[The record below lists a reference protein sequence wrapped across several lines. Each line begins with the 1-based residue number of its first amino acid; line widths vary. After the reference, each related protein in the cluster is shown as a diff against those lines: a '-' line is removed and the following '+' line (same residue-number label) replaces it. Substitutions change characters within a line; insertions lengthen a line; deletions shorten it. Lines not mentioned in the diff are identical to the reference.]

1 MSNLDKNRQAK
12 NVVITELKEKMSRA
26 KSVVLI
32 DACGLTVEQ
41 DTVLRTSLRKAGG
54 VDYKVYK
61 NSMINFAVECTDFEG
76 LRPYLAGPTAVAFSY
91 EDATA
96 AASQVST
103 QIKTMPLLE
112 FKASVIE
119 GVVYDAEGTKV
130 IADIPSRDV
139 LISRLLGSFKS
150 PMASFARVINAIA
163 EKDPSEAAPVAESAP
178 EAAAPVAEAPAEE
191 APAPAVEEA
200 PAAEAPVAEEAP
212 VEETPAEE
220 TPAE

>member
-12 NVVITELKEKMSRA
+12 QVVINELKDKLGRA
-26 KSVVLI
+26 KSVVLL

-41 DTVLRTSLRKAGG
+41 DTILRSSLRKTGG
-54 VDYKVYK
+54 IDYKVYK
-61 NSMINFAVECTDFEG
+61 NSMINFAVEGTEFEG
-76 LRPYLAGPTAVAFSY
+76 LKPYLAGPTAVAFSY

-96 AASQVST
+96 AASQVSK
-103 QIKTMPLLE
+103 QLKAMPILE

-130 IADIPSRDV
+130 IADIPSREV

-163 EKDPSEAAPVAESAP
+163 EKDPSEAAAP
-178 EAAAPVAEAPAEE
+178 EAAPAAEVAAPAPAAEESPAPAEE
-191 APAPAVEEA
+191 TPAPVADEA
-200 PAAEAPVAEEAP
+200 PA

-220 TPAE
+220 PAE